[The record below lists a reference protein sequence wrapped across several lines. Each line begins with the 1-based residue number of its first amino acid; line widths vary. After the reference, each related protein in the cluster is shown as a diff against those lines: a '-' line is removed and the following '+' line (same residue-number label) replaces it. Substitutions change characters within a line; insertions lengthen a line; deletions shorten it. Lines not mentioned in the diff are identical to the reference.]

1 MKSDLITSPQGSNDN
16 QPSPRSGRVF
26 RKLWPQDAD
35 ALSAHL
41 LRLDPQQRSF
51 RFGRAVTDEF
61 LARYV
66 RDTDWLR
73 SVMLGCWIAGEL
85 RGVGELKLLERLW
98 PRSAEA
104 ALSVE
109 RRFEG
114 RSIGTELFHRGLLIA
129 RNRGIARVSILF
141 LPENLRIRRIVRK
154 VEPNLVYNRDQIECE
169 IRLAPPDALSI
180 AAELYDDGCALAL
193 SLWDWPR
200 RLALA
205 A

>member
-1 MKSDLITSPQGSNDN
+1 MKSDLVTRPRGSNDN
-16 QPSPRSGRVF
+16 APIPRSSWVF

-35 ALSAHL
+35 AFSAHL
-41 LRLDPQQRSF
+41 HRLDPQQRSS
-51 RFGRAVTDEF
+51 RFGRPVAGEF
-61 LARYV
+61 LDRYV
-66 RDTDWLR
+66 RGTDWFR
-73 SVMLGCWIAGEL
+73 SVILGCWIAGEL
-85 RGVGELKLLERLW
+85 RGVGELKLLDRTW

-141 LPENLRIRRIVRK
+141 LPENSRIQRIVRK
-154 VEPNLVYNRDQIECE
+154 LEPTLVYSRDQIECE
-169 IRLAPPDALSI
+169 IRLEPPDALSI

-193 SLWDWPR
+193 SLWDWQR
-200 RLALA
+200 RLPPA